1 METLARLRE
10 PAAFVVFGVLCAQ
23 LVVAVI
29 SLVVYGSPDAYG
41 SLPAAAVVLAGWL
54 PPTLP
59 IVILTLLVA
68 SCLLGRRTRHAGVLA
83 VLAVIAGTLSVLL
96 TLVFGVIRLATG
108 SPTRYVDLAAVVISL
123 IVPSVA
129 VAALGLLLRAQRAAQ
144 AVVAAPAPPALP
156 QVQIAPPVPEPDTEH
171 QPTWQPDA
179 ATGVA
184 WHTAGEAAAGA
195 PGSGWSDSNEAGGWQ
210 APLGS
215 GDPWRPSGGFPPPEA
230 GPEQTR
236 H

>member
-10 PAAFVVFGVLCAQ
+10 PAAFVVFGALCAQ
-23 LVVAVI
+23 LVVSVI
-29 SLVVYGSPDAYG
+29 SLVVYGSSDAYG
-41 SLPAAAVVLAGWL
+41 SVSAAAVVLAGWL

-83 VLAVIAGTLSVLL
+83 VLALIAGALSVLL
-96 TLVFGVIRLATG
+96 AVVFGVIGFATD

-123 IVPSVA
+123 IVPTVA
-129 VAALGLLLRAQRAAQ
+129 VVGLGMLLRAQGAAH
-144 AVVAAPAPPALP
+144 AVVAPQTPPLLP
-156 QVQIAPPVPEPDTEH
+156 PVQIAPPAQEPDTEH

-184 WHTAGEAAAGA
+184 WHTAGEAATGA
-195 PGSGWSDSNEAGGWQ
+195 PGSGWSNPNEAGGWQ

-236 H
+236 Q